1 MLGVERSEP
10 FVYRQVLRQRVRRSN
25 RPAARGRAM
34 PFGTLR
40 VDPLIE
46 GEAPEHEVEALAADI
61 IAQFLRILVLLRGVL
76 RLGDHRQAG
85 EIAIILG
92 LPVPITPRGDRGQRA
107 RPDIPFDAQ
116 RNPADLVAGVRSE
129 AHTSELQSLMRI
141 SYAVFCLEKTKTQD
155 IKHKK

>member
-1 MLGVERSEP
+1 
-10 FVYRQVLRQRVRRSN
+10 
-25 RPAARGRAM
+25 M

-92 LPVPITPRGDRGQRA
+92 LPVPI
-107 RPDIPFDAQ
+107 
-116 RNPADLVAGVRSE
+116 RSE
-129 AHTSELQSLMRI
+129 EHTSELQSLLRI
-141 SYAVFCLEKTKTQD
+141 SYAVFCLKKKKKYTIQLHI
-155 IKHKK
+155 IKEIH